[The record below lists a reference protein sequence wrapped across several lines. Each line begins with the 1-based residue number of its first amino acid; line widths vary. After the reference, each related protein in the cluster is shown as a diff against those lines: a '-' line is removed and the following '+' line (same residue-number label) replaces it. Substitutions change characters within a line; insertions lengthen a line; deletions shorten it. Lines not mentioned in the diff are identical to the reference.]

1 MKDIKILFLILSISV
16 NIIAFYPYI
25 KDIFLGK
32 TKPHTYTW
40 LIWTLTQ
47 GTAVF
52 GLLFG
57 GGGYGVVAMVVS
69 FVLVFTVF
77 LFSLSKGF
85 EKPNFS
91 DKLFLILAFISI
103 LVWWKLNEPFISI
116 TLVSL
121 IDLFGYIPSYRKI
134 WLYPYSETITSWFL
148 FTLGNVFMILSLKE
162 YNFLTLVYL
171 ITITFCNLMLVSIFL
186 IRRSNLKKVS
196 VS

>member
-52 GLLFG
+52 GLLLG

-116 TLVSL
+116 MLVSL

>member
-116 TLVSL
+116 MLVSL

>member
-52 GLLFG
+52 GLLLG

-77 LFSLSKGF
+77 LFSLIKGF